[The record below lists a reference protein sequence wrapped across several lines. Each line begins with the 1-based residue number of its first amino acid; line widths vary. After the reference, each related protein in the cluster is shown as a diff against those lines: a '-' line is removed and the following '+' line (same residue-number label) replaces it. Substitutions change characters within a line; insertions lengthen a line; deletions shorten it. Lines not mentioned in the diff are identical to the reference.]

1 MNGVKQE
8 VKGIPEGAKSA
19 IVFTASS
26 VFTRGLAIITVPIFT
41 RLMTTDQIGMVNIYT
56 AWYSLIS
63 AFATLSLTSGGFAVA
78 MKEYAENRDKYESSV
93 LSLTTIVAAI
103 IAIVYIIA
111 PQFWQSIIGL
121 PNELIILMLFGFV
134 VNPAYDFWLSRQRYE
149 YKYKLAGAISI
160 LSAIL
165 ASAVSIFVV
174 INLSK
179 ANIEETAEGRLFAN
193 YVIIYGVAFVFW
205 IYIMLKGKKVYC
217 LEYWKMSLAISIPL
231 VGYNI
236 AGQILSV
243 SDRMMISNM
252 VNNSAVGI
260 YGTLYT
266 VSTLSLMI
274 WQAINS
280 SFVPYLFQNIDKK
293 ENNIK
298 RIANLLMALYGIVA
312 VLLTYFAPEIV
323 RILAT
328 EEYFEAIYIMPPIAA
343 GVFFTSYANLY
354 SNVAVYY
361 KKTKYVMYP
370 AIIAAC
376 MNLLLNLIFIN
387 LFGYIAAAYTTM
399 FSYIVLAALQG
410 MWSKKVC
417 EENENPISGIYDNK
431 FMIVLAVIIII
442 VSLLAIPLYSNSI
455 ARYSIITLGI
465 IIILLIAKKV
475 LNSGVIK
482 NSK

>member
-1 MNGVKQE
+1 
-8 VKGIPEGAKSA
+8 
-19 IVFTASS
+19 
-26 VFTRGLAIITVPIFT
+26 
-41 RLMTTDQIGMVNIYT
+41 
-56 AWYSLIS
+56 
-63 AFATLSLTSGGFAVA
+63 
-78 MKEYAENRDKYESSV
+78 
-93 LSLTTIVAAI
+93 
-103 IAIVYIIA
+103 
-111 PQFWQSIIGL
+111 
-121 PNELIILMLFGFV
+121 
-134 VNPAYDFWLSRQRYE
+134 
-149 YKYKLAGAISI
+149 
-160 LSAIL
+160 
-165 ASAVSIFVV
+165 
-174 INLSK
+174 
-179 ANIEETAEGRLFAN
+179 
-193 YVIIYGVAFVFW
+193 
-205 IYIMLKGKKVYC
+205 
-217 LEYWKMSLAISIPL
+217 
-231 VGYNI
+231 
-236 AGQILSV
+236 
-243 SDRMMISNM
+243 
-252 VNNSAVGI
+252 
-260 YGTLYT
+260 
-266 VSTLSLMI
+266 
-274 WQAINS
+274 
-280 SFVPYLFQNIDKK
+280 
-293 ENNIK
+293 
-298 RIANLLMALYGIVA
+298 MALYGIVS

>member
-266 VSTLSLMI
+266 VSTLSLMV

>member
-1 MNGVKQE
+1 MKR
-8 VKGIPEGAKSA
+8 IPKGAKSA

-56 AWYSLIS
+56 AWYSMIS

-78 MKEYAENRDKYESSV
+78 MKEYTENRDKYESSV

-111 PQFWQSIIGL
+111 PQYWQNIIGL
-121 PNELIILMLFGFV
+121 PNELIILMLVGFV
-134 VNPAYDFWLSRQRYE
+134 VNPAYDFWLLRQRYE
-149 YKYKLAGAISI
+149 YKYKLAGAVSI
-160 LSAIL
+160 MSAVL
-165 ASAVSIFVV
+165 ASAVSILVV
-174 INLSK
+174 INMSK

-205 IYIMLKGKKVYC
+205 IYIMLKGKKIYC
-217 LEYWKMSLAISIPL
+217 LEYWKMSLAISLPL
-231 VGYNI
+231 IGYNI

-260 YGTLYT
+260 YSTLYT
-266 VSTLSLMI
+266 VSSLSLMV
-274 WQAINS
+274 WQAINA
-280 SFVPYLFQNIDKK
+280 SFVPYLFQNIDKR

-298 RIANLLMALYGIVA
+298 RISNLLMALYGIVA

-328 EEYFEAIYIMPPIAA
+328 EEYFEAIYIMPPIAT

-361 KKTKYVMYP
+361 KRTKYVMYP

-376 MNLLLNLIFIN
+376 MNLLLNYIFIN
-387 LFGYIAAAYTTM
+387 MFGYMAAAYTTM
-399 FSYIVLAALQG
+399 LSYIVLAALQG

-417 EENENPISGIYDNK
+417 EENENPISGIFDNK
-431 FMIVLAVIIII
+431 FMLLLAVIISI
-442 VSLLAIPLYSNSI
+442 VSLLAIPLYSNTI
-455 ARYSIITLGI
+455 ARYSIIILGI
-465 IIILLIAKKV
+465 IIVLLVSKKV
-475 LNSGVIK
+475 LNSGVIRK
-482 NSK
+482 